1 MSDFGVLREKLF
13 LRRIGG
19 RTVSHEEAEAAYR
32 DGEIVNL
39 VEYCPE
45 VFGTDD

>member
-1 MSDFGVLREKLF
+1 MLGFGALRERLF

-32 DGEIVNL
+32 DGKIVNL

-45 VFGTDD
+45 VFRTDD